1 MAGLVRG
8 AGVTS
13 WSVEQS
19 QRDAFVL
26 RLTDNLVSA
35 AFHYSKAR
43 ACWRR
48 PAITQLQGGR

>member
-43 ACWRR
+43 GAHATR
-48 PAITQLQGGR
+48 TMQLQPGG

>member
-48 PAITQLQGGR
+48 LDMTQLQGGR